1 MISFRVWIRQFND
14 VDRAIGDLA
23 RDVQNDSKFP
33 TKNDY
38 GIILEYLQSMN
49 AIDNAIETFRTSWG
63 DYLCHGMSA
72 KDFLRFKDTKASG
85 FNDMD

>member
-1 MISFRVWIRQFND
+1 MISFRVWLRQFND

-23 RDVQNDSKFP
+23 RDVDNDTHFT

-49 AIDNAIETFRTSWG
+49 AIDNAIDTFKVSWAN
-63 DYLCHGMSA
+63 YLTTLSPN
-72 KDFLRFKDTKASG
+72 DFMKFKEKKASG
-85 FNDMD
+85 FDVL